1 MATQADPFPL
11 PWYIFFGIVEPI
23 SVVAGAT
30 YALAF
35 QQKYHYE
42 LVPPSFVV
50 PKPNLLGKIAK
61 TAQPTVTAVLP
72 TLDAPTSMGLSQLG
86 SCYILIL
93 LNSSLMLYAFRT
105 YIKDR
110 RALRNV
116 LVYFFIVLG
125 VADWTHIGL
134 TFYGLP
140 EPVSGSKVSL
150 LLRPEGWNSLLF
162 GNIAITFML
171 FCCRLAWYLGPG
183 TASIKVKTS

>member
-1 MATQADPFPL
+1 MAVRAHPFPL
-11 PWYIFFGIVEPI
+11 PWYIFFGIVEPV
-23 SVVAGAT
+23 SVLAGAT

-35 QQKYHYE
+35 QQKYHFE

-50 PKPNLLGKIAK
+50 PKPNLLAKIVK
-61 TAQPTVTAVLP
+61 TAQPAATAILP
-72 TLDAPTSMGLSQLG
+72 ALDAPTAMGLSQLG
-86 SCYILIL
+86 S
-93 LNSSLMLYAFRT
+93 SLQ
-105 YIKDR
+105 
-110 RALRNV
+110 NV

-140 EPVSGSKVSL
+140 EPVSGSKISL

-183 TASIKVKTS
+183 SASIKAKTS

>member
-1 MATQADPFPL
+1 MSDPFPL
-11 PWYIFFGIVEPI
+11 PWYVFFGIVEPI
-23 SVVAGAT
+23 SVLAGAT

-35 QQKYHYE
+35 QKKYHYE

-50 PKPNLLGKIAK
+50 PKPKLISKVIKAAPSAAALMPA
-61 TAQPTVTAVLP
+61 
-72 TLDAPTSMGLSQLG
+72 LDAPTSMGLSQLG
-86 SCYILIL
+86 SCYILIM
-93 LNSSLMLYAFRT
+93 LNSALMLYAFKR
-105 YIKDR
+105 YIKDHD
-110 RALRNV
+110 ALRNV

-140 EPVSGSKVSL
+140 GPAVGSKIGL

-171 FCCRLAWYLGPG
+171 FSCRLAWYLAHGR
-183 TASIKVKTS
+183 AALSKVKTQ